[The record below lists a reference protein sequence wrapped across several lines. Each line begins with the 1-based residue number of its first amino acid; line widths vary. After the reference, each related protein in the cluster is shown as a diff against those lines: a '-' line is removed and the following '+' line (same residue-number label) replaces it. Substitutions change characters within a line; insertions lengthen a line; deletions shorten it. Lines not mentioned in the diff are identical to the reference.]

1 MKGPFVKQTLYLKR
15 NKKFK
20 CFIHLAHNLACCHL
34 VWKDGSRYHTLIV
47 EKVTNMQKKWRTWY
61 DMKNFLVKLFIQG
74 CIKTIIYRLLMF
86 DFTECSHI
94 FEIQLNMKEKDCKC
108 ANNMKKWNV
117 IWVKKIFDIDFL
129 APQLFLT
136 KSS

>member
-1 MKGPFVKQTLYLKR
+1 MT
-15 NKKFK
+15 
-20 CFIHLAHNLACCHL
+20 
-34 VWKDGSRYHTLIV
+34 
-47 EKVTNMQKKWRTWY
+47 
-61 DMKNFLVKLFIQG
+61 NFLVKLFIQG